1 MTKMIGDSLGIAWP
15 LSQRGEARSQPTPLE
30 VREQEGKY
38 QVKDGN
44 RNWITC
50 ENKSDAQVFSG
61 IRALADE
68 ACSDAN
74 AGRNLVARLER
85 AEELSRKYG
94 MREMA
99 RWFGERVEHFR
110 TLETLVW

>member
-1 MTKMIGDSLGIAWP
+1 MTKMIGDSLGIACP
-15 LSQRGEARSQPTPLE
+15 SFQRREAKSKPMPLE
-30 VREQEGKY
+30 IRQQEGKY

-44 RNWITC
+44 RNWISC
-50 ENKSDAQVFSG
+50 ENKDDAQVLSD

-74 AGRNLVARLER
+74 AGRNLVARLEK
-85 AEELSRKYG
+85 AEELSRNYG
-94 MREMA
+94 MHDTA

>member
-1 MTKMIGDSLGIAWP
+1 M
-15 LSQRGEARSQPTPLE
+15 PLE

-44 RNWITC
+44 RNWTSC
-50 ENKSDAQVFSG
+50 ENKVDAQVLSD
-61 IRALADE
+61 IPTLADE

-74 AGRNLVARLER
+74 AGRNLVARLEK
-85 AEELSRKYG
+85 AEELSWKYG
-94 MREMA
+94 MHDMA

>member
-1 MTKMIGDSLGIAWP
+1 MANMMGDSRGIAC
-15 LSQRGEARSQPTPLE
+15 QRREEKSKPAPLE
-30 VREQEGKY
+30 IREQEGKY
-38 QVKDGN
+38 QVKESN
-44 RNWITC
+44 RNWISC
-50 ENKSDAQVFSG
+50 EDKDDAQALSD

-74 AGRNLVARLER
+74 AGRKNIVARLEK

-94 MREMA
+94 MQDMA